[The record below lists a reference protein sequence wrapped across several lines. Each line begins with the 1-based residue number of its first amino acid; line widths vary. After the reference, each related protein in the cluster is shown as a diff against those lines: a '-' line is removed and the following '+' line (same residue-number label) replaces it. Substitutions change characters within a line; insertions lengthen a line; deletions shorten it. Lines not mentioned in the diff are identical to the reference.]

1 MKKYKM
7 DLTTKTL
14 TVTKA
19 FAETAL
25 SNLDSEEAKIIAR
38 CRAICP
44 DLKFA
49 YTFCIVLMKSV
60 CLLLSV

>member
-1 MKKYKM
+1 M

-25 SNLDSEEAKIIAR
+25 SNLDSEEAKIISR

-49 YTFCIVLMKSV
+49 YYMAV
-60 CLLLSV
+60 